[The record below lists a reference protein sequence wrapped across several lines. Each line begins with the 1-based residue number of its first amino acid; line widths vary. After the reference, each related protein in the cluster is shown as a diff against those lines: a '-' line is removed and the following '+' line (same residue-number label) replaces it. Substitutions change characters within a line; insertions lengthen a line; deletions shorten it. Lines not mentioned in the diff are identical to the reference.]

1 MTKKE
6 HVMIELT
13 EQQQRA
19 IDAAPEVSLIDPR
32 TQKAYVLVGADLF
45 ERMKGLLKDDDE
57 LNMRQVA
64 ILVERAMSEDD
75 AGDPSLAFYQE
86 KYGRKQ

>member
-1 MTKKE
+1 MKSL
-6 HVMIELT
+6 LT
-13 EQQQRA
+13 
-19 IDAAPEVSLIDPR
+19 D
-32 TQKAYVLVGADLF
+32 G
-45 ERMKGLLKDDDE
+45 DE

-64 ILVERAMSEDD
+64 MLVDRAMSEDD

>member
-1 MTKKE
+1 
-6 HVMIELT
+6 MIELT

-19 IDAAPEVSLIDPR
+19 VDATPEVRLIDPR
-32 TQKAYVLVGADLF
+32 TQKAYVLVGADRF
-45 ERMKGLLKDDDE
+45 ERMKSLLTDGDE